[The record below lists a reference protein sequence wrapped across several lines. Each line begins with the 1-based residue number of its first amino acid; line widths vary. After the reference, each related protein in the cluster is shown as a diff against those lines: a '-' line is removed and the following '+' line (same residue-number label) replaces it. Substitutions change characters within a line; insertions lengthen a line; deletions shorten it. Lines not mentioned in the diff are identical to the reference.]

1 MARFIPMVP
10 EGFNGS
16 IGEKKVFTALQ
27 LLDNNYIVFH
37 SFRWVGMSSGRTQG
51 EADFVI
57 IHPKRGIMVVEV
69 KAGGIEYKDGQW
81 LQINTVTKAIKMIN
95 PFKQAERSKYEIKE
109 RIESKYG
116 YAGTPLVGHAVWFTA
131 IRIKSA
137 DGLPPEAPREIVFD
151 ELSLENAKV
160 DIERAFDFWADKN
173 KIKKEMNSVQ
183 MHQIIETIAPHFHAV
198 PSLSKT
204 IADAESSYILLTN
217 QQVALL
223 DYLDEQ
229 TAAVVHGLAGTGK
242 TVLAREKARRLST
255 DDGKVLFLC
264 YNSFLKEYMK
274 TNFSQPGIVFH
285 NAHSLAFEIMKDANV
300 PLNELIAELVEFL
313 EIFDVDDWPYDHV
326 IIDEGQDLDDGL
338 IDALERLTKIKRG
351 HFYVFYD
358 RNQYVMKNELPTWME
373 NAECKLVLT
382 KNCRNTAEIFKTSCG
397 LVAKDSV
404 MMENEVHG
412 EMPSLVL
419 IDGRDSL
426 LKEVDRFVKL
436 SLDAGIEAQEIVLL
450 TLETEERSLLKG
462 VADICKVPVG
472 AERMEGQILFTT
484 ARKFKG
490 LEAKAIMVID
500 VTLKSFASS
509 DKRRLAYVACSRA
522 RHILRIAALNDVDSS
537 AFGDLLNFINPDR
550 HVPNNKKGLARL
562 LNVKID
568 G

>member
-1 MARFIPMVP
+1 
-10 EGFNGS
+10 
-16 IGEKKVFTALQ
+16 
-27 LLDNNYIVFH
+27 
-37 SFRWVGMSSGRTQG
+37 
-51 EADFVI
+51 
-57 IHPKRGIMVVEV
+57 
-69 KAGGIEYKDGQW
+69 
-81 LQINTVTKAIKMIN
+81 
-95 PFKQAERSKYEIKE
+95 
-109 RIESKYG
+109 
-116 YAGTPLVGHAVWFTA
+116 
-131 IRIKSA
+131 
-137 DGLPPEAPREIVFD
+137 
-151 ELSLENAKV
+151 
-160 DIERAFDFWADKN
+160 
-173 KIKKEMNSVQ
+173 
-183 MHQIIETIAPHFHAV
+183 
-198 PSLSKT
+198 
-204 IADAESSYILLTN
+204 
-217 QQVALL
+217 
-223 DYLDEQ
+223 
-229 TAAVVHGLAGTGK
+229 
-242 TVLAREKARRLST
+242 
-255 DDGKVLFLC
+255 
-264 YNSFLKEYMK
+264 
-274 TNFSQPGIVFH
+274 
-285 NAHSLAFEIMKDANV
+285 
-300 PLNELIAELVEFL
+300 
-313 EIFDVDDWPYDHV
+313 
-326 IIDEGQDLDDGL
+326 
-338 IDALERLTKIKRG
+338 
-351 HFYVFYD
+351 
-358 RNQYVMKNELPTWME
+358 MKNELPTWME